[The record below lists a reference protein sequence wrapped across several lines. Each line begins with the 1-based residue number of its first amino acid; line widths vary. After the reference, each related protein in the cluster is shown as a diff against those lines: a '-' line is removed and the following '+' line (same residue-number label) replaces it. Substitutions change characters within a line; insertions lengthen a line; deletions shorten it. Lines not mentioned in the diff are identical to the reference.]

1 MNRLVHLTLLAVFFV
16 PVAAVAQNSTE
27 LPPMMPGDRVEIVF
41 YPSYELNGTYTVT
54 SEGTLL
60 HPVFDRVQV
69 ANVPISVARS
79 RIEAVVK
86 EGFRSEPRFTFE
98 PRYKVYVGGAVRGQ
112 GQYYLQS
119 MTIAQA

>member
-1 MNRLVHLTLLAVFFV
+1 MNRLVFLIVLAALFG
-16 PVAAVAQNSTE
+16 PRAAGAQSSE

-60 HPVFDRVQV
+60 HPVFDQVQV

-86 EGFRSEPRFTFE
+86 EGFRLEPKFTFE
-98 PRYKVYVGGAVRGQ
+98 PRYRVYIGGAVRGQ
-112 GQYYLQS
+112 GEYFLR
-119 MTIAQA
+119 